1 MNSPSIGSS
10 ARGSRS
16 GRPIMVALD
25 ALGRRGAL
33 RLLWEL
39 RNGPLTFRALQT
51 ACDTNP
57 GSLNTRLKELRQ
69 LCIVDHADA
78 GYFLTAHGHSL
89 MTALEPLQT
98 WAHRWAADALG
109 AARVP
114 SHLSHESLGET
125 AHAIC
130 PPPSDFSVTSGTETR
145 AKVARRRAKG
155 QVVPRR

>member
-1 MNSPSIGSS
+1 MNSPRIGSS

-69 LCIVDHADA
+69 LHIVDHGDT
-78 GYFLTAHGHSL
+78 GYFLTSHGHSL
-89 MTALEPLQT
+89 MAALEPLQI
-98 WAHRWAADALG
+98 WAHRWVADALDQ
-109 AARVP
+109 R
-114 SHLSHESLGET
+114 
-125 AHAIC
+125 
-130 PPPSDFSVTSGTETR
+130 
-145 AKVARRRAKG
+145 
-155 QVVPRR
+155 

>member
-1 MNSPSIGSS
+1 MNSPRIGSS

-39 RNGPLTFRALQT
+39 RSGPLTFRALQT

-69 LCIVDHADA
+69 LCIVDHGDA
-78 GYFLTAHGHSL
+78 GYFLTPHGHSL
-89 MTALEPLQT
+89 MAALEPLQT
-98 WAHRWAADALG
+98 WAHRWAADAL
-109 AARVP
+109 
-114 SHLSHESLGET
+114 
-125 AHAIC
+125 
-130 PPPSDFSVTSGTETR
+130 D
-145 AKVARRRAKG
+145 
-155 QVVPRR
+155 